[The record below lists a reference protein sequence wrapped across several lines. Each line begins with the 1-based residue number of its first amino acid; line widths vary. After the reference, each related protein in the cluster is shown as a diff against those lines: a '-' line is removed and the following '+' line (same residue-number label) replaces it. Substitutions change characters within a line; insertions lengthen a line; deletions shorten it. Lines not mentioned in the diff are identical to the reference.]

1 MDEEHLVKRMSKTR
15 RLFVQWWVLIILLWT
30 PYMTLYIHYSTVR
43 RKGMSRMIMASVREW
58 TTSNKYHTLNLSA
71 VNLHGARSMGLMYTH
86 VLQQHQ
92 IVRPCKFEFVRER
105 RAVYSLIPRNIH
117 NLTFVHEI
125 WQQYNLQN
133 HLIGGGRH
141 FRLEHDYKYSAA
153 REI

>member
-1 MDEEHLVKRMSKTR
+1 
-15 RLFVQWWVLIILLWT
+15 
-30 PYMTLYIHYSTVR
+30 
-43 RKGMSRMIMASVREW
+43 
-58 TTSNKYHTLNLSA
+58 
-71 VNLHGARSMGLMYTH
+71 MGLMYTH